1 MNTVEK
7 SPLVPLFK
15 GEINAS
21 PLQEGALRFF
31 LEGEKCQV
39 SPLKRGTKGD
49 FRLIK
54 TQIVT
59 LIMNHAKGSS

>member
-1 MNTVEK
+1 MNTFKK

-15 GEINAS
+15 GEINAP
-21 PLQEGALRFF
+21 PLQKRASRF
-31 LEGEKCQV
+31 LPEDEKFQV

-49 FRLIK
+49 FRLIE

-59 LIMNHAKGSS
+59 LIMNHA